1 MVRNEEIVLLS
12 AEELNVFV
20 GGDSWADWGQWFVGQ
35 AAAFGARLIGA
46 GAATVGILFSGA
58 GTATLISS
66 ECRPEY
72 GCFNGLPACYA
83 Q

>member
-1 MVRNEEIVLLS
+1 MNQEIRELS
-12 AEELNVFV
+12 VEELNFVV
-20 GGDSWADWGQWFVGQ
+20 GGDSWADWGQWFAGQ
-35 AAAFGARLIGA
+35 TAAFGARLIGA

-66 ECRPEY
+66 ECTPEY
-72 GCFNGLPACYA
+72 HCYG